1 MSKVADTFAGG
12 QDRGCPQ
19 DSNHTES
26 FPSSSSSG
34 DVTLT
39 LEEQRLN
46 LNLNPALYSVWGPDN
61 PRWYSNNS
69 DFGSGTG
76 NSLSVDENG
85 MEEYEEDSNTSG
97 ELISMSVVIYSL
109 K

>member
-19 DSNHTES
+19 DSSHSRNNYLKATES
-26 FPSSSSSG
+26 FLSSSSSS
-34 DVTLT
+34 
-39 LEEQRLN
+39 EQRRQPFTFL
-46 LNLNPALYSVWGPDN
+46 PYDSDH
-61 PRWYSNNS
+61 S
-69 DFGSGTG
+69 DFGSDPG
-76 NSLSVDENG
+76 NGQYSSEIR
-85 MEEYEEDSNTSG
+85 EEEEEEDSNASG

>member
-19 DSNHTES
+19 DSSHSRNNYLKATES
-26 FPSSSSSG
+26 FLSSSSS
-34 DVTLT
+34 
-39 LEEQRLN
+39 EQRRQ
-46 LNLNPALYSVWGPDN
+46 PVTFVH
-61 PRWYSNNS
+61 
-69 DFGSGTG
+69 FGSDPG
-76 NSLSVDENG
+76 NGQYASEIR
-85 MEEYEEDSNTSG
+85 EEEEEEDSNTSG